1 MTVCSG
7 FNVYNQGSTIRMAR
21 WPVASVRV
29 FQDSWWNNHLPF
41 QAIAAL
47 FYIHWCCITIL
58 MPCKHR
64 RLVFCDI
71 FYIVI
76 AKFPYFIILSNR
88 RAFEEVAKMTC
99 DNLGS
104 IRKNVLKATN
114 QSIMFCIVC
123 QVALHYCCS
132 L

>member
-1 MTVCSG
+1 MPKLDPVSQMGTEFRQYDCSG
-7 FNVYNQGSTIRMAR
+7 FNMYKLGSTIRMAR
-21 WPVASVRV
+21 WPVASARV

-88 RAFEEVAKMTC
+88 CA
-99 DNLGS
+99 
-104 IRKNVLKATN
+104 
-114 QSIMFCIVC
+114 
-123 QVALHYCCS
+123 
-132 L
+132 